1 MSCRRNDTGMNT
13 FVFTDSEY
21 IQTSAKPADSRIYLT
36 LHDQLSQF
44 ISFTC
49 FLSFLKITYLYEK
62 DLYVTIQ
69 FIFLYIFLIYQII
82 IVC

>member
-1 MSCRRNDTGMNT
+1 MSCRRNDTGMDT

-21 IQTSAKPADSRIYLT
+21 IQTSAKPADSRIYLN

-49 FLSFLKITYLYEK
+49 LL
-62 DLYVTIQ
+62 
-69 FIFLYIFLIYQII
+69 
-82 IVC
+82 